1 MPEVISD
8 TSPIQYLHQA
18 GLLDLLPALYDRLI
32 VPSGVVDELN
42 AGRELGVSLPD
53 VRTLSWVEIR
63 EVRNRRVLRLS
74 PDLGTGEKQAIA
86 LALESADALV
96 LLDDALA
103 RRQAE
108 LLEIRCTGTLGVLL
122 KAKRLQVLPQIA
134 PVMAKLIGLGFH
146 LSARARAA
154 VLLLAGESI

>member
-18 GLLDLLPALYDRLI
+18 GLLDLLPAFYAKLI
-32 VPSGVVDELN
+32 IPSGVVEELET
-42 AGRELGVSLPD
+42 GRQRGVSLPD

-63 EVRNRRVLRLS
+63 EVKSHRLLRLS
-74 PDLGTGEKQAIA
+74 PDLGLGEKQAIA
-86 LALESADALV
+86 LALESAGSLV

-122 KAKRLQVLPQIA
+122 KAKRLQILPAIA
-134 PVMAKLIGLGFH
+134 PVTARLIELGFH
-146 LSARARAA
+146 LSGRTREA
-154 VLLLAGESI
+154 VLRLSGEST

>member
-18 GLLDLLPALYDRLI
+18 GLLDLLLALYGKLTL
-32 VPSGVVDELN
+32 PSGVVDELK
-42 AGRELGVSLPD
+42 AGRKLGVALPD
-53 VRTLSWVEIR
+53 VRTLSWIEIR
-63 EVRNRRVLRLS
+63 EVRSHRLLRLS
-74 PDLGTGEKQAIA
+74 PDLGLGEKQAIA

-103 RRQAE
+103 RRQAD

-122 KAKRLQVLPQIA
+122 KAKQQQILPRIA
-134 PVMAKLIGLGFH
+134 PIIAKLTELGFH
-146 LSARARAA
+146 LSARARDA